1 MITDEIVVRID
12 GNDKYQIEG
21 EFIDYNLD
29 NNSIFTYTFWN
40 KELTKLPHFF
50 SEEGLDLLYI
60 SLAVFGAD
68 RILLRDNGENAW
80 KRNIVLHLPVL
91 SFEKWQVNK
100 ELMESILNFLSGD
113 KWNLKFRTRELSTLE
128 KRIKNEIEQQT
139 EEKLEFDNL
148 CMFSGGLDSFIG
160 AIDTLEASPSDKFLF
175 VSHYGGGKGVK
186 EYQDTLVT
194 AFHNTYTLDGSTFL
208 NFYASAKNGIENTTR
223 TRSLMFFAHAII
235 LGTAMKKRMKLLIP
249 ENGLISLNIPLT
261 NTRLGS
267 SSTRTTHPYYMEL
280 LQRLLV
286 NLNINVILENPYQF
300 KTKGEMIEECK
311 NIEFLKDNLENT
323 MSCSHPDL
331 GRMQGESETA
341 HCGTCLPCVIRRAAI
356 KKAGIKDTSIYRDS
370 NFESGPTA
378 RVNLMSYNLGL
389 QKYNKK
395 YSFINIQ
402 NSGPISKDILEFVR
416 VYDQGI
422 EELKYLLESVNEE
435 ILF

>member
-12 GNDKYQIEG
+12 SNDKYQIEG

-29 NNSIFTYTFWN
+29 NNLIFTYTFWR
-40 KELTKLPHFF
+40 KEFKKLPHFF

-100 ELMESILNFLSGD
+100 KLIESILNFLSGD
-113 KWNLKFRTRELSTLE
+113 RWELSFRKRELNTLE
-128 KRIKNEIEQQT
+128 KKIKNEMELEKEKIEYD
-139 EEKLEFDNL
+139 KL

-160 AIDTLEASPSDKFLF
+160 AIDAIEGNPLDRILF

-186 EYQDTLVT
+186 EYQDKLVT
-194 AFHNTYTLDGSTFL
+194 AFHNTYNLDGSTFFD
-208 NFYASAKNGIENTTR
+208 FYASAKNGIEDTTR

-235 LGTAMKKRMKLLIP
+235 LGTAMKKRMQLLIP

-261 NTRLGS
+261 NSRLGS
-267 SSTRTTHPYYMEL
+267 SSTRTTHPHYMEL
-280 LQRLLV
+280 LQSLLV
-286 NLNINVILENPYQF
+286 NLNIDIILENPYQF

-311 NIEFLKDNLENT
+311 NGYFLKNNLENT

-331 GRMQGESETA
+331 GRMQGASETA
-341 HCGTCLPCVIRRAAI
+341 HCGTCLPCVIRRASI
-356 KKAGIKDTSIYRDS
+356 KKADIKDTSIYRDL
-370 NFESGPTA
+370 NFKSGPTA
-378 RVNLMSYNLGL
+378 KQNLMSYNLGL

-402 NSGPISKDILEFVR
+402 ISGPISADIPEFIR
-416 VYDQGI
+416 VYDKGI
-422 EELKYLLESVNEE
+422 EELKYLLESFDED